1 MNDIPD
7 FETTLERTNLW
18 IQDVMTE
25 LRSED
30 PHEAYIALRG
40 VFHALRDRLQTDE
53 VVRSLLLRRPLAL
66 QCPAAGAD
74 LRRGRVMAIQSLPH
88 TQHRRMRR

>member
-1 MNDIPD
+1 MSDIPA

-30 PHEAYIALRG
+30 PHDVYIALRG

-53 VVRSLLLRRPLAL
+53 AVRSLLLRRPLAL

-74 LRRGRVMAIQSLPH
+74 LTAHATSPYAALA
-88 TQHRRMRR
+88 